1 MEEINPVN
9 PAPLIPETAH
19 ASYPEP
25 APAPEPEVTSSS
37 APASEV
43 VTDTSVGT
51 RIDVEA

>member
-9 PAPLIPETAH
+9 PAPVV
-19 ASYPEP
+19 YPEP
-25 APAPEPEVTSSS
+25 TPAPEPEVTSSS
-37 APASEV
+37 SPAPEV